1 MFHST
6 HAYNGDT
13 MTLTINIPPETERQL
28 KMEAA
33 RAGVDESE
41 YARRLIEL
49 ALPQPKAVGDQA
61 TLDLVA
67 QWDAEDATDDPAE
80 IARRQKEWEEFRMS
94 MNQNSISGRPV
105 YP

>member
-1 MFHST
+1 
-6 HAYNGDT
+6 

-33 RAGVDESE
+33 RAGIDETE
-41 YARRLIEL
+41 YARRLIEQ
-49 ALPQPKAVGDQA
+49 ALPQPKPVADEA
-61 TLDLVA
+61 TLDLLA
-67 QWDAEDATDDPAE
+67 QWDAEDATEDPAE
-80 IARRQKEWEEFRMS
+80 IARRQREWEEFRKS